1 MKKGCLSYILWIVAI
16 ALTGYFAAKMYGRIA
31 AVSGVVLLLIIAA
44 VLYRNDIYVITAQM
58 TFDKDHAKG
67 FKWFDKAYKTG
78 RMKPQEALFYAYL
91 LLRDGHIEKSATIID
106 EIGRQ
111 RKSELSRQDY
121 LNSRLNRALITWKSG
136 DLDGAI
142 ESIQAIYD
150 EDFKNTAVY
159 GVLGYLYI
167 EKGDYEKA
175 MEINEEAVDYNP
187 DDNIISDNY
196 ALNYLRMGDIEK
208 AEELYK
214 NLLEKNPNFLE
225 PYYNYGTLLEEKGNR
240 NEAEEYYR
248 KALEYPEKFLSTV
261 SHRQIEQRLE
271 GIGSK

>member
-1 MKKGCLSYILWIVAI
+1 MKKGCLSYILWIGAI
-16 ALTGYFAAKMYGRIA
+16 ALTGFFLSKMYGGIV
-31 AVSGVVLLLIIAA
+31 AVTGVVLLLIIAA
-44 VLYRNDIYVITAQM
+44 ILYRNAIYVIAAQM

-91 LLRDGHIEKSATIID
+91 LLRDGHTEKSAAIID

-175 MEINEEAVDYNP
+175 MTINEEAVDYNP

-225 PYYNYGTLLEEKGNR
+225 PYYNYATLLEQKGDI
-240 NEAEEYYR
+240 ASSKEYYH
-248 KALEYPEKFLSTV
+248 KALEYPEKYLSTV
-261 SHRQIEQRLE
+261 SHSQITSRLDNL
-271 GIGSK
+271 G